1 MTKTI
6 TPKQEL
12 ILKYLYQYKFLNR
25 IQIQALLNHKYHKR
39 INDWLKDLTQ
49 KEYVN
54 RIYSN
59 KFGENTK
66 PAIYYLAL
74 NGIRFLKTQD
84 DYPLEVLR
92 TFYRLKDRSNDFID
106 KSLLIGKIVLDLE
119 VATNLSRGNGE
130 EHELTYLIATTTDLA
145 NSEYRFHF
153 LTEYKTDLLIKRLKK
168 KKTSK
173 RTVSNFFLFT
183 VLAPTLPKYSIR
195 KRIRDFIELYNGYEW
210 DEVEK
215 TFPTIMVICPTLATL
230 IYTKR
235 LTRNLWKDEDEP
247 KDLHFQFTTI
257 EKIKE
262 HGVTGEI
269 WEVTC

>member
-1 MTKTI
+1 MTKII

-39 INDWLKDLTQ
+39 INDWLKDLNQ

-74 NGIRFLKTQD
+74 NGIRFLKTKD
-84 DYPLEVLR
+84 DCPIEVLR
-92 TFYRLKDRSNDFID
+92 TFYRLKDRSNDFIE
-106 KSLLIGKIVLDLE
+106 KSILLADIVLYLKAQA
-119 VATNLSRGNGE
+119 VQSQKE
-130 EHELTYLIATTTDLA
+130 ETVFTYLIATAVDLA
-145 NSEYRFHF
+145 DPEYRFHF
-153 LTEYKTDLLIKRLKK
+153 LTEWKVDLIVKAQKK
-168 KKTSK
+168 KKAGQ
-173 RTVSNFFLFT
+173 RTTSNFFLFT
-183 VLAPTLPKYSIR
+183 AIAPTLPRYSIR
-195 KRIRDFIELYNGYEW
+195 KIIKDFIELYNGYEW

-235 LTRNLWKDEDEP
+235 LTRKLWKDEDEP
-247 KDLHFQFTTI
+247 KDLHIQFATI

-262 HGVTGEI
+262 HGATGDV
-269 WEVTC
+269 WEVAC

>member
-25 IQIQALLNHKYHKR
+25 IQIQAFLNHKYHKR
-39 INDWLKDLTQ
+39 INDWLKDLNQ

-74 NGIRFLKTQD
+74 NGIRFLKAQD
-84 DYPLEVLR
+84 EYPIEVIR
-92 TFYRLKDRSNDFID
+92 KFYRLKDRSNNFID
-106 KSLLIGKIVLDLE
+106 QCLVIADIVLNLKARANQSQQE
-119 VATNLSRGNGE
+119 ETVFNYLVATSV
-130 EHELTYLIATTTDLA
+130 DLA
-145 NSEYRFHF
+145 DPDYRFHF
-153 LTEYKTDLLIKRLKK
+153 LTEWKVDLVIKRLKK

-173 RTVSNFFLFT
+173 RTTSNFFLFT
-183 VLAPTLPKYSIR
+183 ILSPTLPKYSIR
-195 KRIRDFIELYNGYEW
+195 KRIRNFIELYNGYEW
-210 DEVEK
+210 DDVEK

-235 LTRNLWKDEDEP
+235 LTRKLWKDEDEP
-247 KDLHFQFTTI
+247 KNLHIQFATI

-262 HGVTGEI
+262 HGATGDV
-269 WEVTC
+269 WEAAC